1 MLRARE
7 CVYEV
12 FRNFEPP
19 SHNIRPHAQC
29 VITLNI
35 ALRDFIQSH
44 IEAGAAVLKPAEPHQ
59 PWFLRLAQG
68 HMDSLRDET

>member
-1 MLRARE
+1 MLRARV

-19 SHNIRPHAQC
+19 SHNIRPHTQC

-35 ALRDFIQSH
+35 ALRNFIQSH
-44 IEAGAAVLKPAEPHQ
+44 IEAGAAVLKPAETHQ
-59 PWFLRLAQG
+59 LWFLRLAQG
-68 HMDSLRDET
+68 HTDSRGDET